1 MKPVPPT
8 PKPTKEDK
16 SSSYPYAIEANSL
29 RNQKRQSKFFALVVK
44 EEVVPSIE
52 VPEKLKP
59 MLGEFKRI
67 VHDDLPDKLSP
78 ISDIQHHIDLFPGVS
93 LPNLPHYRM
102 NPKKSE
108 VLREKAEELIHGH
121 IRERMSPC
129 VIPALMM
136 PKKDGSWRMCV
147 DRRAINKINI

>member
-1 MKPVPPT
+1 MAESKE
-8 PKPTKEDK
+8 TKQ
-16 SSSYPYAIEANSL
+16 I
-29 RNQKRQSKFFALVVK
+29 FALVVK

-67 VHDDLPDKLSP
+67 VHNDLPDKLSP

-102 NPKKSE
+102 NPKKGE
-108 VLREKAEELIHGH
+108 VLREKAEELIHEGH
-121 IRERMSPC
+121 IRERMSSC
-129 VIPALMM
+129 VIPTLMM
-136 PKKDGSWRMCV
+136 PKKDGSWRMCM
-147 DRRAINKINI
+147 DRRATNKINI

>member
-1 MKPVPPT
+1 MAESKE
-8 PKPTKEDK
+8 TKQ
-16 SSSYPYAIEANSL
+16 I
-29 RNQKRQSKFFALVVK
+29 FALVVK
-44 EEVVPSIE
+44 EEVVLSIE
-52 VPEKLKP
+52 VPKKLKP

-78 ISDIQHHIDLFPGVS
+78 ISVIQHHIDLFLGAS

-108 VLREKAEELIHGH
+108 VLREKAEELIHEGH

-129 VIPALMM
+129 VIRHL
-136 PKKDGSWRMCV
+136 
-147 DRRAINKINI
+147 